1 MCKHEKWT
9 ALILIASLILG
20 LTVVSCRTPAGRS
33 TGQVIDDGTIT
44 TEVKA
49 KLLEQSM
56 LKGMAISVQTF
67 EGKVT
72 LIGAVDTPEQKSA
85 AEQTARSVKGVTGVN
100 NNLEIKKK

>member
-1 MCKHEKWT
+1 MCKQEKST
-9 ALILIASLILG
+9 TLILIASLILI

-44 TEVKA
+44 TELKA
-49 KLLEQSM
+49 KLLEQSI
-56 LKGMAISVQTF
+56 LKGLAISVQTF

-72 LIGAVDTPEQKSA
+72 LTGAVDTPEQRRA
-85 AEQTARSVKGVTGVN
+85 AEETVGSVKGVTGVN